1 MARQINTSDTGKNF
15 VYVRDPAGRD
25 ILNGERVTKTWYSIT
40 TEFKSENGNP
50 VPGSA
55 KQTMFFYDG
64 AFGPGLKG
72 ATRDIS
78 NGETNWNFNYNKPLS
93 NNPVFGAAFQS
104 AVSNNTNNVGRTLDS
119 SAQLSLQKIS
129 LQTEPGDFN
138 NRNPISA
145 AEAAS
150 ILSKPNVAQT
160 PPNPDQ
166 QSGNPTQTPLG
177 QTPPAPQLPG
187 PGPGQELISQGE
199 SLAANQLS
207 IAGSAGLRYPKLMK
221 DDQDK
226 IKFQAVEISPRT
238 QSQGT
243 GLQFEFAK
251 PSYQKAKGPNGED
264 EGPVVLAIQSS
275 ISDQNSVDW
284 GPDTVNALDAAL
296 FEASKKFAYGEGQ
309 SEIQNTLKG
318 IYDTA
323 KEQQGRLQRYL
334 AGQAASLNNV
344 LARTDNVVLNPNLEL
359 LFQGPQLRPFTFTF
373 KMSARNQPE
382 ADEIK
387 KIIKY
392 FKYHMAVR
400 KETGLFLR
408 APHVFTIQ
416 YLKGETEN
424 HPGINLISPSDTEK
438 ACALTNCSV
447 DYTPLGSYM
456 TYEDG
461 TMVAY
466 TLNLQFQELTPI
478 YDSDYAEGKA
488 ASHPIGY

>member
-50 VPGSA
+50 IPGSA

-150 ILSKPNVAQT
+150 VLAKPNVART

-166 QSGNPTQTPLG
+166 QTGNPTQTPLG
-177 QTPPAPQLPG
+177 QAPSAPELPG
-187 PGPGQELISQGE
+187 PGQDGLGQTGELAITDPASISGVPT
-199 SLAANQLS
+199 
-207 IAGSAGLRYPKLMK
+207 GSYVKYPKNMK

-226 IKFQAVEISPRT
+226 IKFIACEINPRT
-238 QSQGT
+238 GGGGS
-243 GLQFEFAK
+243 GLQFSFGET
-251 PSYQKAKGPNGED
+251 SYTPVA
-264 EGPVVLAIQSS
+264 GPVFLAIQSP

-284 GPDTVNALDAAL
+284 GPDTVNALDAAVFHL
-296 FEASKKFAYGEGQ
+296 SKDLAFGKDPNNVVKSGME
-309 SEIQNTLKG
+309 N

-323 KEQQGRLQRYL
+323 AREKGRIQTYL
-334 AGQAASLNNV
+334 AGQAANLNNV

-359 LFQGPQLRPFTFTF
+359 LFQGPQLRPFSFTF
-373 KMSARNQPE
+373 KMSARSKPE
-382 ADEIK
+382 ADDIK

-400 KETGLFLR
+400 KEQGLFLR
-408 APHVFTIQ
+408 APYVFTIQ
-416 YLKGETEN
+416 YLKGKTEN
-424 HPGINLISPSDTEK
+424 HPGINLISPKDNKK

-447 DYTPLGSYM
+447 DYTPLGSYA

-466 TLNLQFQELTPI
+466 TLSLQFQELTPI
-478 YDSDYAEGKA
+478 YDTDYRDYPHE
-488 ASHPIGY
+488 IGF